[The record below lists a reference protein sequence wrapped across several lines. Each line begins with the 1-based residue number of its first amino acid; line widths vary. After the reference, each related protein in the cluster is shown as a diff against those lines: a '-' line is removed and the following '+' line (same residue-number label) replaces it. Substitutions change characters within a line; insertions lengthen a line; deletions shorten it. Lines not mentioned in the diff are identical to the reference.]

1 MSDNDP
7 LLVHPYL
14 PTLNKPVV
22 KPKPELKPEPT
33 VTLPRDISEYLVDV
47 EIPVYREKGYIERTL
62 ENLTKQNLYQRG
74 QAHIIVGEYK
84 DAIDAHD
91 DHVRYICDKY
101 KHVTYMNVDK
111 KGIAYARNYIIKHA
125 TVTNIVM
132 NFDGDSIFNRKD
144 ALEHMIRPILDNEV
158 LLTNCECILF
168 DFDRNKP
175 VKQGNIYS
183 IAANVGNLLE
193 KGVFARGP
201 GLTVRKDAF
210 YKVGGFRDVTVA
222 EDYFL
227 AMDICYEYSLYAKRF
242 IEEVKILT
250 SARRAEASKKAGFGV
265 FDYSK
270 NNYR

>member
-1 MSDNDP
+1 VSDA
-7 LLVHPYL
+7 LLVHSYL
-14 PTLNKPVV
+14 PVLNKPV
-22 KPKPELKPEPT
+22 KPKAPEIQKP
-33 VTLPRDISEYLVDV
+33 VIILPQDTSEYLVDI

-74 QAHIIVGEYK
+74 QAHIVIGEYK

-101 KHVTYMNVDK
+101 KHVTYAQVDK
-111 KGIAYARNYIIKHA
+111 KGIAYARNYIINNA

-132 NFDGDSIFNRKD
+132 NFDADSIFNRKD
-144 ALEHMIRPILDNEV
+144 ALEFMIRPILDNEV
-158 LLTNCECILF
+158 MLTNCECILF

-210 YKVGGFRDVTVA
+210 YKVGGFRDVAVA

-227 AMDICYEYSLYAKRF
+227 ALDICYEYSLYAKRF

-250 SARRAEASKKAGFGV
+250 SARRASASAKDGLDV
-265 FDYSK
+265 FDYNK